1 MPCLIKYPLAL
12 RSILSEWKIKRIA
25 TLLPVVLG
33 VLCLTFALLH
43 LVPGDPV
50 DVMLGESASAA
61 DRAALKVQLGLDQP
75 MLVQFGHYVS
85 RLVTGD
91 FGSSIHT
98 HTPISQLLW
107 QAYPSTLGLAVAAL
121 LIGVLVGIPLGI
133 WSALKAGHW
142 QDVMITMLSIRLAAM
157 PAFWLG
163 PVLMLV
169 FAVWLG
175 WLPVSGMTSAAS
187 IILPALTLGLG
198 LSAILTRMTRT
209 SLLEVMHEDYIR
221 TARAKGLSE
230 RQVILK
236 HALRAALLPLVTIVG
251 LQMGS
256 LLAGAVITETIFGWQ
271 GIGRLLVESIEKRD
285 YPVTQACVLVVAL
298 SYVCIHQ
305 LTELAYRWLDPR
317 TRGRA

>member
-1 MPCLIKYPLAL
+1 M
-12 RSILSEWKIKRIA
+12 IKRVL

-33 VLCLTFALLH
+33 VLCLTFMLMH

-61 DRAALKVQLGLDQP
+61 DREALKQQLGLDLPLWQQ
-75 MLVQFGHYVS
+75 LFHYTAH
-85 RLVTGD
+85 LLQGD
-91 FGSSIHT
+91 FGVSIHT
-98 HTPISQLLW
+98 HTAI
-107 QAYPSTLGLAVAAL
+107 AAL
-121 LIGVLVGIPLGI
+121 LQQSYPATLLLALAALAIGLTVGVPLGV

-142 QDVMITMLSIRLAAM
+142 QDVMITLFSIRVAAM

-163 PVLMLV
+163 PLLMLV

-175 WLPVSGMTSAAS
+175 WLPVSGMDSAAS
-187 IILPALTLGLG
+187 LVLPALTLGLG

-209 SLLEVMHEDYIR
+209 SLLEVLHEDYIR

-230 RQVILK
+230 QQVILK

-256 LLAGAVITETIFGWQ
+256 LMAGAVITETIFGWN

-285 YPVTQACVLVVAL
+285 YPVTQACVLVIAL
-298 SYVCIHQ
+298 SYVLINQ
-305 LTELAYRWLDPR
+305 ATDLAYRWLDPR